1 MRSPDQS
8 WHLPKRIAIFFSL
21 EWVFIMEQH
30 FSQPRR
36 DKRFSFSIQKN
47 QFHSEGEF
55 MAALIDGITYA
66 KKGWY

>member
-1 MRSPDQS
+1 
-8 WHLPKRIAIFFSL
+8 
-21 EWVFIMEQH
+21 MEQH

-47 QFHSEGEF
+47 QFHSEGKF

-66 KKGWY
+66 KKGWYWKISGEKKSEIGYNSSKESGEART